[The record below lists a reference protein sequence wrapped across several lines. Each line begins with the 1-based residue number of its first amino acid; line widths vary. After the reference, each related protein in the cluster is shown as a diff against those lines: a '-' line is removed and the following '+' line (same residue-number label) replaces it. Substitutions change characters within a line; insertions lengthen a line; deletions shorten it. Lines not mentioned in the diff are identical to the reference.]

1 MDMGKNAV
9 RVIGLLM
16 LGVFLA
22 PWRVEI
28 GAADE
33 GIVVNDFNSVVI
45 SNSASN
51 TDHPNVQAVKILRQL
66 IDTKYSYRDL
76 RGIDWNKIFSVYGP
90 KMEHARTMEEFAEIA
105 AKMLSVAKDGHLWIN
120 IGDKKIGGYK
130 YNVQR
135 NYQIDFLQKTVPNWV
150 SHNKRVST
158 GRFED
163 GIGYILITS
172 WSNTDAGTLE
182 RAFDALKTFSA
193 CRGLIIDVRP
203 NGGGDDKLASEFA
216 GCFVSQPVVCGKV
229 IIRDD
234 KIPGGWSELI
244 NRELKPSRG
253 RPSYRGK
260 IAVLMGQ
267 ANMSSCE
274 SFLLMMKQ
282 VPQCKLIGDKTVGSS
297 GCPKPYDLG
306 NGVTVYLPSWKALF
320 LDGNCSEN
328 VGIRPD
334 IPVRTNENE
343 LCQRD
348 PVLEKALLYL
358 RHSKP

>member
-1 MDMGKNAV
+1 MDMGWNAV
-9 RVIGLLM
+9 RIIGLVM
-16 LGVFLA
+16 LAVLVA
-22 PWRVEI
+22 PGRVEI
-28 GAADE
+28 CVADG

-45 SNSASN
+45 SQSTSN
-51 TDHPNVQAVKILRQL
+51 ADHPNVQAVKILRQL

-76 RGIDWNKIFSVYGP
+76 HGIDWDKMFSVYGP
-90 KMEHARTMEEFAEIA
+90 KMEQARTKEEFAKVA
-105 AKMLSVAKDGHLWIN
+105 SKMLSIAKDGHLWVK
-120 IGDKKIGGYK
+120 IGDQKIGGYK
-130 YNVQR
+130 HNIQP
-135 NYQIDFLQKTVPNWV
+135 NYQIGVLQKKVPNWV
-150 SHNKRVST
+150 SHNNRVST

-163 GIGYILITS
+163 GIGYILITNWGHEDKS
-172 WSNTDAGTLE
+172 TLE
-182 RAFDALKTFSA
+182 PAFDALKTFSA
-193 CRGLIIDVRP
+193 CRSLIIDVRP

-234 KIPGGWSELI
+234 EISGGWSELI
-244 NRELKPSRG
+244 NRELKPSQG
-253 RPSYRGK
+253 RPAYRGK

-282 VPQCKLIGDKTVGSS
+282 VPNCKLIGDKTYGSS

-306 NGVTVYLPSWKALF
+306 NGVTIYLPSWKALF
-320 LDGNCSEN
+320 LDGNCFEN

-343 LCQRD
+343 LRQRD

-358 RHSKP
+358 RNSKL